1 MFLKKNGQKSTKIV
15 GFYSMLL
22 CVALNI
28 VLFFGFR
35 PQKKKILQFFFRF
48 RDWPEHDHKTVKL
61 IRRSKT
67 SKKTPGQNSGG
78 CQVAPSW
85 LGYPTLMWSLL
96 TFPPENYVRVSDFPV
111 QRSRKRS
118 LALAVKSQRRG
129 ELMSL
134 VSYISLTPPPCGIVL
149 ENQKLQYD

>member
-1 MFLKKNGQKSTKIV
+1 MGKKHKNCWFL
-15 GFYSMLL
+15 FYVTL
-22 CVALNI
+22 CCPKHCS
-28 VLFFGFR
+28 FFR
-35 PQKKKILQFFFRF
+35 ISPPPQKKILQFFFRF
-48 RDWPEHDHKTVKL
+48 RDWPEHDHKIVKL

-118 LALAVKSQRRG
+118 LALALKSQRRG